1 MKSFI
6 AFFFVFL
13 SVICAKTQALKILQV
28 VPFGEGHIKVTF
40 NREVTSS
47 DLKQYSLSANRSI
60 VDIKGILTT
69 QKKNYNF
76 PNKARIQIAQYN
88 KTTARI
94 ILQAIQQR
102 HYQIRF
108 SQKNLY
114 IELKSKQK
122 IQKEPVTPKQA
133 KQAGKIQQA
142 RPKKRIVIDA
152 GHGGRDCGA
161 LGVLRVC
168 EKVVTLA
175 VARLLKDELIKRG
188 YAVYMTR
195 DADKYLGLRE
205 RTNFANDQRADLF
218 VSIHANSVPKTSSKT
233 ANGVET
239 YFLSTARSE
248 RARRVAEKEN
258 KDSIEVM
265 NYFSKQTFLNFINA
279 HRLIASNKLAI
290 DIQGGILN
298 ALRQDY
304 AQVLDGGVREGPFW
318 VLAGALM
325 PSVLIEIGYISHPQE
340 GRRITHREYQKLL
353 AKGIADGIAGYFAK
367 NP

>member
-6 AFFFVFL
+6 ALFFVFL
-13 SVICAKTQALKILQV
+13 SAICAKTQTLKILQV
-28 VPFGEGHIKVTF
+28 VPFGEGHIKITF
-40 NREVTSS
+40 NREITSS
-47 DLKQYSLSANRSI
+47 DLKQYSLSSNRSI

-88 KTTARI
+88 QSTVRI
-94 ILQAIQQR
+94 VLQAIQQTR
-102 HYQIRF
+102 YQLRF
-108 SQKNLY
+108 AQKNLY

-122 IQKEPVTPKQA
+122 IQKELPALKQTKQA
-133 KQAGKIQQA
+133 RQIKQ
-142 RPKKRIVIDA
+142 KKRIVIDA
-152 GHGGRDCGA
+152 GHGGKDCGA
-161 LGVLRVC
+161 LGVLKVC

-175 VARLLKDELIKRG
+175 VARLLKDELVKRG

-195 DADKYLGLRE
+195 DTDKYLGLRE

-218 VSIHANSVPKTSSKT
+218 VSIHANSVPRTSSKT

-304 AQVLDGGVREGPFW
+304 SQVLDGGVREGPFW

-353 AKGIADGIAGYFAK
+353 AKGIANGIAGYFAK